1 MQQMIRSNYNK
12 LIVMD
17 VKVFM
22 TSPIGFLRVEMHFF
36 CYVAIFL
43 RFIFQKEMVNHVYH
57 EYFTK

>member
-36 CYVAIFL
+36 FYVAIFL
-43 RFIFQKEMVNHVYH
+43 RFIFQ
-57 EYFTK
+57 